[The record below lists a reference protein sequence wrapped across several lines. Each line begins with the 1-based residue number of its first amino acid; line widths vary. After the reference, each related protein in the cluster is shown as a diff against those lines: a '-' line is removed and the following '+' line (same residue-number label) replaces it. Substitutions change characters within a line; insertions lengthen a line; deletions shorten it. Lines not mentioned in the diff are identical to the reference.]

1 MLISWLKERKE
12 HHLPF
17 VEQAYHIKRWNALKI
32 NSSLRKVHF
41 VWNFVSTA
49 MQVCFLNL
57 GHFLSY
63 KSNFIENL
71 HNFHHTKE
79 TCFKKKNNFL
89 PHWAVSSCIYIPL
102 HVPIFCTLKVPSP
115 QSRNWHA
122 VHFERKTSIYH
133 FAKARARCHHVI
145 GNSPHQCSVCFS
157 ITGHQQLI
165 VLQHQST
172 QYLNGS
178 ADDPTGNH
186 SFTSPSFSWSL
197 KRGD

>member
-1 MLISWLKERKE
+1 MQKILCSWSYRVYPGRILGAHSGAPSVTFSSGKQNIPLLISWLKERKE

-41 VWNFVSTA
+41 VWNFISTA

-71 HNFHHTKE
+71 PNFHHTKE

-122 VHFERKTSIYH
+122 VHFEKKGDLSLC
-133 FAKARARCHHVI
+133 K
-145 GNSPHQCSVCFS
+145 
-157 ITGHQQLI
+157 
-165 VLQHQST
+165 
-172 QYLNGS
+172 GS
-178 ADDPTGNH
+178 CTLPPRN
-186 SFTSPSFSWSL
+186 
-197 KRGD
+197 R